1 MPTSDIKLLPVN
13 TEILGHLRDHFGT
26 NTIFSERGHKWDVE
40 IKVIWKDVEAD
51 GGDERAETDL
61 RGKNKAGLKE
71 IWAMMKQRGWRDYVE
86 VKYEEK

>member
-1 MPTSDIKLLPVN
+1 M
-13 TEILGHLRDHFGT
+13 
-26 NTIFSERGHKWDVE
+26 E

-51 GGDERAETDL
+51 GGDERVETDL

-71 IWAMMKQRGWRDYVE
+71 LWAMMKQRGWRDYVE